1 MDERFNTPDP
11 VVAGLGESTG
21 LAPGTR
27 FGRYEILGPLGAGGM
42 GEVYRAHDSR
52 LGRDL
57 AIKILSRKL
66 SANAQDLARFEREA
80 CSASALNHPNIITI
94 FELGQV
100 DSTHYIAMELVDGE
114 LLRDALRTGPMPL
127 QKAIPI
133 AAQIADGL
141 AKAHEA
147 NVVHRDLKP
156 ENIMITR
163 DGLVKILDFGLAKSV
178 SSNTHLTNETVAAS
192 LTTPGTVMGTI
203 AYMSPEQA
211 HGQPL
216 DFRSDQFSFGSL
228 LYEMVTG
235 KKSFLRFSS
244 AETVTAILRDSPEP
258 VASLN
263 AQAPAPLCWAI
274 DRCLAKNPVD
284 RYPST
289 RDLARELTN
298 IRDRLSEAPSR
309 FSATRLANLP
319 TQRTGFIGRD
329 SEVAAVKESL
339 LRDEVR
345 LVTLSG
351 PGGIGKTRLALQVA
365 SEVASSFPSGVCFIP
380 LAGVTDPTLIPSIIA
395 QALGIKET
403 SRQITIESLKEY
415 LHDLRASLLL
425 LFDNFEHILS
435 AAPAVAE
442 LITIAPKLKLLVTSR
457 SRLHIYGEHEYQ
469 VPPLALPD
477 LRASM
482 SLQALSKNPTVALF
496 LERAIAVKPT
506 FELTDENALAVAI
519 ICTRLDGLPL
529 AVELAAARI
538 KLLSPAQMLAR
549 LESRLQLLTGGAKDL
564 PLRQQTLRGTIDWSY
579 GLLSPAEQALFRR
592 ISVFHGGCTLEGI
605 EAVCNTK
612 QDLEL
617 DVLEAIESLVDK
629 SLVQHV
635 DLAGGESRFIS
646 LETMREYG
654 AERLAES
661 GEDTATRRA
670 HAAYC
675 LVLAEESASYT
686 ADPSR
691 TEWVNSFELDHDNF
705 RAALDWL
712 TQTGNAEWGLRLGAA
727 LFQFWDMRE
736 HLTEGRDRLG
746 KLLKLESASARSNVR
761 ARGLF
766 AAGVLATEQADYAA
780 ASALTGESLD
790 IARELNDERGV
801 AIALNALAVI
811 ARDRGDLSAAR
822 SLFDESLAAWRA
834 IGDPVVAARSLS
846 NLANVVK
853 QQGNY
858 SFACS
863 LYEESR
869 AIFDKLGDKTGT
881 AWSLN
886 YQGDIAREQ
895 GQNESAQA
903 LYQQSVG
910 IFRELDDKWGIAGCL
925 VDLGDLARDRDDDRS
940 AHAHYAESLKLF
952 QELGQRRGVAR
963 LLDCLA
969 CFAALRDK
977 PERALRLAGAAAAIR
992 RVLGVPL
999 PLTEKVR
1006 LEKTLDRARQSMSP
1020 ELASTAWLGGWTT
1033 ADKVVGDALAFD

>member
-1 MDERFNTPDP
+1 MDERSNAPKP
-11 VVAGLGESTG
+11 VVPALRESPQLSVG
-21 LAPGTR
+21 SR
-27 FGRYEILGPLGAGGM
+27 FGRYEILGPLGSGGM

-66 SANAQDLARFEREA
+66 SANEQDLARFEREA

-114 LLRDALRTGPMPL
+114 LLRDLLRTGPVPL
-127 QKAIPI
+127 QKALHI

-178 SSNTHLTNETVAAS
+178 GAEGHRGDDTITSS
-192 LTTPGTVMGTI
+192 LTSTGTIMGTL
-203 AYMSPEQA
+203 AYMSPEQT

-216 DFRSDQFSFGSL
+216 DFRSDQFSFGSV

-235 KKSFLRFSS
+235 KRSFLRFSS
-244 AETVTAILRDSPEP
+244 AETTTAILRDEPES

-263 AQAPAPLCWAI
+263 PQAPAPLCWAI
-274 DRCLAKNPVD
+274 DRCLAKNPLD
-284 RYPST
+284 RFPST
-289 RDLARELTN
+289 RDLAHELAN
-298 IRDRLSEAPSR
+298 VRDRLFEAPSR
-309 FSATRLANLP
+309 SLPARLANLP
-319 TQRTGFIGRD
+319 IPRTGFIGRD
-329 SEVAAVKESL
+329 HELSAVKELL

-365 SEVASSFPSGVCFIP
+365 AELAGSFPSGVCFIP
-380 LAGVTDPTLIPSIIA
+380 LAGVTDHALISAIIA
-395 QALGIKET
+395 QSLGIKEA
-403 SRQITIESLKEY
+403 SRQVTIANLKDY
-415 LHDLRASLLL
+415 LHDLHTGLLL
-425 LFDNFEHILS
+425 FFDNFEHLLS

-442 LITIAPKLKLLVTSR
+442 LISIAPRLKLLVTSR
-457 SRLHIYGEHEYQ
+457 ARLHVYGEHEYQ

-477 LRASM
+477 LRIPMAVEE
-482 SLQALSKNPTVALF
+482 LSTNPTVALF
-496 LERAIAVKPT
+496 LERARAVKPS

-549 LESRLQLLTGGAKDL
+549 LESRLHLLTGGAKDL
-564 PLRQQTLRGTIDWSY
+564 PLRQQTLRGTMDWSHD
-579 GLLSPAEQALFRR
+579 LLSPAEQSLFRR

-617 DVLEAIESLVDK
+617 DVLEGLESLVNK

-635 DLAGGESRFIS
+635 DLAGGESRFVL
-646 LETMREYG
+646 LETVREYA
-654 AERLAES
+654 AERLADR
-661 GEDTATRRA
+661 GEETATRRA

-675 LVLAEESASYT
+675 LVLAEETASYT

-691 TEWVNSFELDHDNF
+691 TEWANTFDVDHDNF
-705 RAALDWL
+705 RAALEWL
-712 TQTGNAEWGLRLGAA
+712 TETGNAEWGLRLAAA

-736 HLTEGRDRLG
+736 YLTEGRDRLA
-746 KLLKLESASARSNVR
+746 KLLELDAASARTNIR
-761 ARGLF
+761 ARALF

-780 ASALTGESLD
+780 ASSLTGESLD

-811 ARDRGDLSAAR
+811 ARDRGDLISAR

-834 IGDPVVAARSLS
+834 IGDPVVVARSLS

-853 QQGNY
+853 LQGNY
-858 SFACS
+858 PFARS

-869 AIFDKLGDKTGT
+869 SIFRALGDKTGT
-881 AWSLN
+881 AWALN
-886 YQGDIAREQ
+886 YEGDIARGQGEQ
-895 GQNESAQA
+895 ETAQT
-903 LYQQSVG
+903 LYQQSLDL
-910 IFRELDDKWGIAGCL
+910 FRELDDKWGIAGCL
-925 VDLGDLARDRDDDRS
+925 VDLGDLARDHGNDPIARS
-940 AHAHYAESLKLF
+940 HYAESLKLF
-952 QELGQRRGVAR
+952 QELGQKRGVAR

-977 PERALRLAGAAAAIR
+977 PERALRLAGAAAAMR
-992 RVLGVPL
+992 RVLGAPL

-1006 LEKTLDRARQSMSP
+1006 LEKVLDRARQSISTD
-1020 ELASTAWLGGWTT
+1020 LASTAWLSGWTT
-1033 ADKVVGDALAFD
+1033 ADKVVEDAFGF

>member
-1 MDERFNTPDP
+1 MDERFTTPNP
-11 VVAGLGESTG
+11 VVPGPNEAPALS
-21 LAPGTR
+21 PGTR

-66 SANAQDLARFEREA
+66 SASAQDLARFEREA

-100 DSTHYIAMELVDGE
+100 DSTYYIAMELVDGD
-114 LLRDALRTGPMPL
+114 LLRDLLRAGPLPL
-127 QKAIPI
+127 QKAIPM

-147 NVVHRDLKP
+147 NIVHRDLKP

-178 SSNTHLTNETVAAS
+178 
-192 LTTPGTVMGTI
+192 TPDTQLGEDTLAPAMTSAGAIMGTI

-211 HGQPL
+211 NGQPL

-235 KKSFLRFSS
+235 KHSFLRYSN
-244 AETVTAILRDSPEP
+244 AETTTAILRDSPEP

-263 AQAPAPLCWAI
+263 SKAPAPACWAI
-274 DRCLAKNPVD
+274 DRCLAKNPRD

-289 RDLARELTN
+289 RDLARDLAT

-309 FSATRLANLP
+309 FSTLRLANLP

-329 SEVAAVKESL
+329 REVAAVKELL

-365 SEVASSFPSGVCFIP
+365 SDIASSFPSGVCFIP
-380 LAGVTDPTLIPSIIA
+380 LAAVTDSTLIPSIIA
-395 QALGIKET
+395 QSLGIKEAN
-403 SRQITIESLKEY
+403 RQVTIENLKDY
-415 LHDLRASLLL
+415 LHDLRTNLLL
-425 LFDNFEHILS
+425 FFDNFEHMLS

-457 SRLHIYGEHEYQ
+457 SRLHIYGEHEYP

-477 LRASM
+477 LRSSM
-482 SLQALSKNPTVALF
+482 SPQALSKNPTIALF
-496 LERAIAVKPT
+496 LERAIAVKPK
-506 FELTDENALAVAI
+506 FELTNENAVAVAT
-519 ICTRLDGLPL
+519 ICMRLDGLPL
-529 AVELAAARI
+529 AIELAAARI
-538 KLLSPAQMLAR
+538 KMLSPAQMQAR

-579 GLLSPAEQALFRR
+579 GLLNPAEQALFRR
-592 ISVFHGGCTLEGI
+592 ISVFAGGCTLEGI

-617 DVLEAIESLVDK
+617 DVLEGIESLVDK
-629 SLVQHV
+629 SLIQHV
-635 DLAGGESRFIS
+635 ERLDGESRFV
-646 LETMREYG
+646 LLDTVREYA

-661 GEDTATRRA
+661 GEENATRRA

-686 ADPSR
+686 SDPSR
-691 TEWVNSFELDHDNF
+691 TAWVHLFELDHDNF
-705 RAALDWL
+705 RAALEWL
-712 TQTGNAEWGLRLGAA
+712 THTGNADWGLRLGAA

-746 KLLKLESASARSNVR
+746 KLLKLDSAAARSNIR
-761 ARGLF
+761 ARALF

-780 ASALTGESLD
+780 ASALTGESLE
-790 IARELNDERGV
+790 IARELNDARGV

-811 ARDRGDLSAAR
+811 ARDHGDLSTSR
-822 SLFDESLAAWRA
+822 SLFEESLAAWRA
-834 IGDPVVAARSLS
+834 LGDP
-846 NLANVVK
+846 
-853 QQGNY
+853 
-858 SFACS
+858 
-863 LYEESR
+863 
-869 AIFDKLGDKTGT
+869 
-881 AWSLN
+881 
-886 YQGDIAREQ
+886 
-895 GQNESAQA
+895 
-903 LYQQSVG
+903 
-910 IFRELDDKWGIAGCL
+910 
-925 VDLGDLARDRDDDRS
+925 
-940 AHAHYAESLKLF
+940 
-952 QELGQRRGVAR
+952 
-963 LLDCLA
+963 
-969 CFAALRDK
+969 
-977 PERALRLAGAAAAIR
+977 
-992 RVLGVPL
+992 
-999 PLTEKVR
+999 
-1006 LEKTLDRARQSMSP
+1006 
-1020 ELASTAWLGGWTT
+1020 
-1033 ADKVVGDALAFD
+1033 